1 MVDVIRRRAGA
12 VSPALQSASVPNL
25 IKRLYASRGV
35 SHAEDIDIGL
45 RQLLPPTQLAGVRE
59 AAELLADAIE
69 GEARVVIVG
78 DFDADGAT
86 SSALAVSVLRQMGL
100 EEVSYLVPNRFEFG
114 YGLSPEIVALAA
126 EREPD
131 LIVTVDNGI
140 ASHAG
145 VATAQGLGISVLVTD
160 HHLPGSD
167 LPAADVIVNPN
178 QPGCA
183 FPSKSLAG
191 VGVMFYVLTAL
202 RAELRTRGW
211 FETTG
216 REMPNLGDA
225 LDLVALGT
233 VADVVPLDRNNRIL
247 VAAGLE
253 RIRSGRARPG
263 IEALLEVAGRNPSS
277 ITATDLGFILGPR
290 LNAAG
295 RLDDMSIGIE
305 CLLAENSFA
314 ARPLAQR
321 LHDLNRERRD
331 IEAGMQAEALTQLEH
346 LDVSEEQKPFGLCL
360 YDAGFHQGVVGIL
373 ASRLRERYHRP
384 TIVFADAGN
393 GELKG
398 SGRSIQGLHLRDV
411 LDRVATTHTGLITK
425 FGGHAMAAGLSIA
438 AQDYSAF
445 ADAFDRATAEALN
458 HRPPEPVIETDGLL
472 AEHELTLSV
481 AEGLQRYGPWGQ
493 HFPEPVFDGTF
504 DVISQRLVAEK
515 HLKLVLAVNDAQFDA
530 IAFNVDTAI
539 WPNEAVKTIAAVF
552 KLDVNE
558 YRGDRRLQLVIEH
571 LWADNV
577 PSYT

>member
-1 MVDVIRRRAGA
+1 MTDVIRRRTGA
-12 VSPALQSASVPNL
+12 ASAELKSASEPEL

-35 SHAEDIDIGL
+35 KRADDIDLAL
-45 RQLLPPTQLAGVRE
+45 RHLVPPTQLAGARD
-59 AAELLADAIE
+59 AAALLADAIE

-140 ASHAG
+140 ASYAG
-145 VATAQGLGISVLVTD
+145 VATAQGLGISVLITD
-160 HHLPGSD
+160 HHLPGSE
-167 LPAADVIVNPN
+167 LPTADVIVNPN
-178 QPGCA
+178 QPGCT
-183 FPSKSLAG
+183 FPSKALAG

-202 RAELRTRGW
+202 RAELRNRGW
-211 FETTG
+211 FEATG
-216 REMPNLGDA
+216 REIPNLGDV

-263 IEALLEVAGRNPSS
+263 IEALLEVAGRNPAN
-277 ITATDLGFILGPR
+277 ITTSDLGFILGPR

-305 CLLAENSFA
+305 CLLAENSVA

-331 IEAGMQAEALTQLEH
+331 IEAGMQEEALAKLEQM
-346 LDVSEEQKPFGLCL
+346 DVTGEQIPFGLCL

-411 LDRVATTHTGLITK
+411 LDRVATTHAGLITK

-438 AQDYSAF
+438 VQDYPAF
-445 ADAFDRATAEALN
+445 AEAFDRAIAEALN
-458 HRPPEPVIETDGLL
+458 HRAPEPVIDTDGLL
-472 AEHELTLSV
+472 AQQDLTLDV

-493 HFPEPVFDGTF
+493 HFPEPVFDGVFT
-504 DVISQRLVAEK
+504 VINQRLVGEK
-515 HLKLVLAVNDAQFDA
+515 HLKLVLAAHGMQFDA

-539 WPNEAVKTIAAVF
+539 WPDDQIGALTAVF
-552 KLDVNE
+552 KLDVND
-558 YRGDRRLQLVIEH
+558 YRGDRKLQLVIEH
-571 LWADNV
+571 LWPGDSL
-577 PSYT
+577 SYI